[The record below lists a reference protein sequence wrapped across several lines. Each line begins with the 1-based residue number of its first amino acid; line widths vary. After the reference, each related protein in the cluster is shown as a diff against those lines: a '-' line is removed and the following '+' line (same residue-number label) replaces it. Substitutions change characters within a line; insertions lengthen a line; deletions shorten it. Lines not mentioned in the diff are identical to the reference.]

1 MSGGGPAGLA
11 PPAAARRHRAR
22 PVEPLDPRLRPG
34 STRQLLA
41 RLVRDHVRP
50 YVARLLLAVLCMTLA
65 AGATAA
71 LAYLME
77 PVLDE
82 IFIEKD
88 RTLLIAVPAA
98 VIALT
103 LVKGAATYGQAVLVA
118 FVGQRVIADLQS
130 RAFAHIL
137 RFDLAFFQDT
147 ASGKLVSRLTNDVNL
162 MRNAVANALTGMVK
176 DSLTLLFLIGVMFEK
191 DWKLALIACVVFPI
205 AIYPIVRIGRRM
217 RKVSTSAL
225 NELGLF
231 TARLNETFQGARHV
245 KAYNRERFES
255 ARADRLIESVFGL
268 VFKSLRTRAAATPIM
283 ETLGGIFIALMIL
296 YGGWQVVGGALTP
309 GAFFAFVTAML
320 LAYRPLKALANLNA
334 TLQEGLAASQRVFNI
349 LDTAPRIVEAPD
361 ARPLRIEGGAVSLD
375 GVCFSYRRGVPA
387 LRDVTIEI
395 PAGKTVALVGPSGAG
410 KSTVLNLIPRF
421 FDVDRGAVAIDG
433 TDVRAA
439 TLESV
444 RDAVALVSQEA
455 VLFDDTIRANIA
467 YGRIGASD
475 AEIAGAARAAG
486 AARFI
491 AALPDGYDTLIGERG
506 VKLSG
511 GQRQRL
517 SISRAMLKD
526 APILL
531 LDEATSALD
540 TESERQVQEALAR
553 LMRGRTTLVVAHRLS
568 TVLDADRIHVLQGGR
583 VAESGTHRSLMAA
596 GGLYARLHAM
606 QFAAGEAAEGE

>member
-1 MSGGGPAGLA
+1 MPANAVERLDS
-11 PPAAARRHRAR
+11 PQR
-22 PVEPLDPRLRPG
+22 PD
-34 STRQLLA
+34 STRHLLV

-50 YVARLLLAVLCMTLA
+50 YLGRLLIAGLCMALA

-82 IFIEKD
+82 LFLKKD
-88 RTLLIAVPAA
+88 RTLLIVVPALVL
-98 VIALT
+98 VIT
-103 LVKGAATYGQAVLVA
+103 LIRGAATYGQAVLMA

-130 RAFAHIL
+130 RVFAHIL

-147 ASGKLVSRLTNDVNL
+147 ASGKLVSRLTNDVNM
-162 MRNAVANALTGMVK
+162 MRNAVANALTGMVR
-176 DSLTLLFLIGVMFEK
+176 DSLTLFFLIGVMFEK

-205 AIYPIVRIGRRM
+205 AIYPIARLGRRM
-217 RKVSTSAL
+217 RKFSTSAL

-231 TARLNETFQGARHV
+231 TARLNEAFQGARHV
-245 KAYNRERFES
+245 KAYNREDFEA
-255 ARADRLIESVFGL
+255 ARTDRLIESVFRL
-268 VFKSLRTRAAATPIM
+268 IFKQHRTRAIASPLM
-283 ETLGGIFIALMIL
+283 ETLGGVFIAILIL
-296 YGGWQVVGGALTP
+296 YGGWQVIEEALSP

-320 LAYRPLKALANLNA
+320 LAYRPLRALANLNA
-334 TLQEGLAASQRVFNI
+334 SLQEGLAASQRVFDL
-349 LDTAPRIVEAPD
+349 LDIEPQIVEAPD
-361 ARPLRIEGGAVSLD
+361 ARPLARKGGAIALD
-375 GVCFSYRRGVPA
+375 GVSFSYPNGTPA
-387 LRDVTIEI
+387 LRDVTLEI

-421 FDVDRGAVAIDG
+421 YDVDRGAVLIDD

-439 TLESV
+439 TIESV

-467 YGRIGASD
+467 YGRIEASEG
-475 AEIAGAARAAG
+475 EIVDAARAAG
-486 AARFI
+486 AHPFI
-491 AALPDGYDTLIGERG
+491 EDLPQGYDTVIGEHG

-517 SISRAMLKD
+517 SIARAMLKD

-540 TESERQVQEALAR
+540 AESERQVRAALR
-553 LMRGRTTLVVAHRLS
+553 SLMRGRTTLVIAHRLS
-568 TVLDADRIHVLQGGR
+568 TVEQADRIHVLEGGR
-583 VAESGTHRSLMAA
+583 LAESGTHRSLLAED
-596 GGLYARLHAM
+596 GVYARLHAV
-606 QFAAGEAAEGE
+606 QFAADMAAE

>member
-1 MSGGGPAGLA
+1 M
-11 PPAAARRHRAR
+11 
-22 PVEPLDPRLRPG
+22 V
-34 STRQLLA
+34 

-50 YVARLLLAVLCMTLA
+50 YIGRLLLAGLCMVLA
-65 AGATAA
+65 AGAIAA

-77 PVLDE
+77 PVLDQ
-82 IFIEKD
+82 IFIEKNRD
-88 RTLLIAVPAA
+88 LLITVPAA
-98 VIALT
+98 VIVIT
-103 LVKGAATYGQAVLVA
+103 LIRGAATYGQAVLMA

-130 RAFAHIL
+130 RLFAHIL

-205 AIYPIVRIGRRM
+205 AVFPIVRIGRRM
-217 RKVSTSAL
+217 RKISTSAL
-225 NELGLF
+225 SELGLF

-255 ARADRLIESVFGL
+255 ARADQLIESVFRL
-268 VFKSLRTRAAATPIM
+268 VFKAHRIRAAATPIM
-283 ETLGGIFIALMIL
+283 ETLGGVFVAVLIL
-296 YGGWQVVGGALTP
+296 YGGWQVIEGALTP

-334 TLQEGLAASQRVFNI
+334 SLQEGLAASQRVFDI
-349 LDTAPRIVEAPD
+349 LDTAPRIVEARD
-361 ARPLRIEGGAVSLD
+361 ARPLRIDGGAVILE
-375 GVCFSYRRGVPA
+375 GVCFSYRNGVAA
-387 LRDVTIEI
+387 LRDVTLEI

-421 FDVDRGAVAIDG
+421 YDVDQGSVMIDG
-433 TDVRAA
+433 TDVRKA

-467 YGRIGASD
+467 YGRIEASHQ
-475 AEIAGAARAAG
+475 EIVAAARTAGAD
-486 AARFI
+486 RFI
-491 AALPDGYDTLIGERG
+491 AELPDGYDTIIGEHG

-517 SISRAMLKD
+517 SIARATLKN

-540 TESERQVQEALAR
+540 TESEHQVQEALR
-553 LMRGRTTLVVAHRLS
+553 SLMRGRTTLVIAHRLS
-568 TVLDADRIHVLQGGR
+568 TVKDADHIHVIEGGR
-583 VAESGTHRSLMAA
+583 VAESGTHRSLLASS
-596 GGLYARLHAM
+596 GVYARLYAM
-606 QFAAGEAAEGE
+606 QFAANEAAE

>member
-1 MSGGGPAGLA
+1 M
-11 PPAAARRHRAR
+11 
-22 PVEPLDPRLRPG
+22 
-34 STRQLLA
+34 
-41 RLVRDHVRP
+41 RDHVRP

-103 LVKGAATYGQAVLVA
+103 LVKGAATYGQAVLIA

-130 RAFAHIL
+130 RIFAHIL

-217 RKVSTSAL
+217 RKISTAAL
-225 NELGLF
+225 SELGLF

-255 ARADRLIESVFGL
+255 ARTDRLIESVFGL

-334 TLQEGLAASQRVFNI
+334 TLQEGLAASQRVFDI

-375 GVCFSYRRGVPA
+375 GVCFSYRRGAPA
-387 LRDVTIEI
+387 LRDVTIEV

-444 RDAVALVSQEA
+444 RDAVALVSQET

-467 YGRIGASD
+467 YGQIGASD
-475 AEIAGAARAAG
+475 AEIATAARAAG

-517 SISRAMLKD
+517 SIARAMLKD
-526 APILL
+526 APVLL

-540 TESERQVQEALAR
+540 TESERQVQEALAK

-583 VAESGTHRSLMAA
+583 VAESGTHRSLLAA

-606 QFAAGEAAEGE
+606 QFAAGAAAEGE